1 MIEKLQSESRNIASI
16 TERTVQQAQ
25 TSSQL
30 IDEIGGDVTAIA
42 DSARS
47 LMDMSI
53 QISTSAEEQSAV
65 ANDFASELS
74 DIRSQSNTIRE
85 VAQQSTVGVTNLT
98 HASVSLGEVLKRY
111 RTA

>member
-1 MIEKLQSESRNIASI
+1 MIEKLQSESQNIASI
-16 TERTVQQAQ
+16 TGRTVGQAQ

-30 IDEIGGDVTAIA
+30 IDEIGQDVTAIA

-65 ANDFASELS
+65 ANDIASELA
-74 DIRSQSNTIRE
+74 DIRTQSSTIRE
-85 VAQQSTVGVTNLT
+85 VAEQSTVGVANLT
-98 HASVSLGEVLKRY
+98 KASVSLGEVLERY

>member
-1 MIEKLQSESRNIASI
+1 
-16 TERTVQQAQ
+16 Q

-30 IDEIGGDVTAIA
+30 IDEIGHDVTSIA
-42 DSARS
+42 ESARS

-65 ANDFASELS
+65 ANDIASELS
-74 DIRSQSNTIRE
+74 EIRSQSSTIRE
-85 VAQQSTVGVTNLT
+85 VAEQSTAGVANLT
-98 HASVSLGEVLKRY
+98 QASVSLGEILQRY